1 MKPPNFWRSFCF
13 KSNST
18 QISLMPQIVFAAF
31 LFPTDFTDNT
41 DFRPDRSEVIVT
53 LISQTTQIFDL
64 FGLRFRRFCF
74 WEKVIFCSSL
84 QYRSALVVTRMR
96 IILFIL
102 LLIGLHLG
110 RFPSELWQKSYDR
123 HWPYVPKWNR
133 RAMLYLLKPSSTSCL
148 ILLATSNCSSRTII

>member
-53 LISQTTQIFDL
+53 LISQKTQIFDL
-64 FGLRFRRFCF
+64 FGLRFHRFCF

-84 QYRSALVVTRMR
+84 QYRSALVATRMR
-96 IILFIL
+96 NIIFIL
-102 LLIGLHLG
+102 LLIGLPLE
-110 RFPSELWQKSYDR
+110 RCPSGLWRKSYDR
-123 HWPYVPKWNR
+123 HWRLMNDHNDRGYH
-133 RAMLYLLKPSSTSCL
+133 L
-148 ILLATSNCSSRTII
+148 

>member
-1 MKPPNFWRSFCF
+1 MAEGNRLPSLENAPHLKTDGEFFRI
-13 KSNST
+13 ST
-18 QISLMPQIVFAAF
+18 LQRHHYITSSYTYQFSKNIIL
-31 LFPTDFTDNT
+31 
-41 DFRPDRSEVIVT
+41 
-53 LISQTTQIFDL
+53 
-64 FGLRFRRFCF
+64 G
-74 WEKVIFCSSL
+74 SSL

-148 ILLATSNCSSRTII
+148 ILLATSNCSSRTIIWIYISLPQASMQIGKSTTFISNNPWSL

>member
-1 MKPPNFWRSFCF
+1 
-13 KSNST
+13 
-18 QISLMPQIVFAAF
+18 MPQIVFAAF

-53 LISQTTQIFDL
+53 LISQMTQIFDL
-64 FGLRFRRFCF
+64 FGLRFHRFCF

-84 QYRSALVVTRMR
+84 QYRSALVATRMR
-96 IILFIL
+96 NIIFIL